1 MHARA
6 NQISCSLEWIGAGDD
21 RGDGVRGSMLARTQ
35 RQPENVLLNNFFRQV
50 GTSLADSELNS
61 MLLRAGG
68 RRDDS
73 EPGHGLV
80 LRPHHKLLLRPQHPP
95 SAGSPVPVIYIN
107 KLNWSFS
114 VN

>member
-1 MHARA
+1 MNTRA
-6 NQISCSLEWIGAGDD
+6 NQIKSLAVVVAAWNGSG
-21 RGDGVRGSMLARTQ
+21 RGTMEAMAYVDPCWRGLSGSRK
-35 RQPENVLLNNFFRQV
+35 NVLVNNFFRQV

-80 LRPHHKLLLRPQHPP
+80 LRPQHVQAATAA
-95 SAGSPVPVIYIN
+95 SSIRFTSPCD
-107 KLNWSFS
+107 

>member
-1 MHARA
+1 M
-6 NQISCSLEWIGAGDD
+6 D
-21 RGDGVRGSMLARTQ
+21 RGGGPSRRWHTWIHVGADSAAAGRK
-35 RQPENVLLNNFFRQV
+35 NVLANNFFRQV

>member
-6 NQISCSLEWIGAGDD
+6 NQISCSNVAAGMD
-21 RGDGVRGSMLARTQ
+21 RGGGRSRRWRTWIHVGADSAAAG
-35 RQPENVLLNNFFRQV
+35 RKNVLANNFFRQV

-80 LRPHHKLLLRPQHPP
+80 LRPQHVQAATAASSDP
-95 SAGSPVPVIYIN
+95 SGSPVPVM
-107 KLNWSFS
+107 
-114 VN
+114 